1 MTLSVN
7 QLRYFV
13 AVAEAGQISGA
24 ARELLVSQSAVTTA
38 IQDLERHLR
47 ERVFN
52 RSSRGVTLTQAG
64 AALLPKARDILQM
77 LADASQVATVHEEV
91 EGTVRVGVSYTVMGY
106 FVPQHLH
113 RIQAQF
119 PRLQIEWQELD
130 RPLIQERVAA
140 GDLDFGLLLTSN
152 LDHPGLAHE
161 TFAHSRRRLW
171 LAPRHPLVELDDIR
185 LDDVTRHPYALLTVD
200 EAARTAEGYWGSR
213 WGDLAPSILL
223 ATSSIEAIRSIVANG
238 DAVTVLSDMVY
249 RPWSLEG
256 KRLETRVLADHV
268 PDMNVGLAWERN
280 VEFTP
285 AMAALREYFDRAF
298 FLPTEG

>member
-1 MTLSVN
+1 MTPTVN

-13 AVAEAGQISGA
+13 AVAEAGQISRA

-47 ERVFN
+47 ERVFS

-77 LADASQVATVHEEV
+77 LTEASQIATVHEEV
-91 EGTVRVGVSYTVMGY
+91 EGTVRVGASYTVMGY

-113 RIQAQF
+113 RIHAQF
-119 PRLQIEWQELD
+119 PRLQIHWQELD

-161 TFAHSRRRLW
+161 TFVHSRRRLW
-171 LAPRHPLVELDDIR
+171 LAPRHPLADRDEIH
-185 LDDVTRHPYALLTVD
+185 LDDVADHPYALLTVD
-200 EAARTAEGYWGSR
+200 EAARTAEVYWGSH
-213 WGDLAPSILL
+213 WADLFSSILL

-256 KRLETRVLADHV
+256 KRLETRVLADYV
-268 PDMNVGLAWERN
+268 PDMNVGLAWKRN
-280 VEFTP
+280 VDFTP
-285 AMAALREYFDRAF
+285 SMTALHEYFYRVF
-298 FLPTEG
+298 LLPTEA